1 MELSNDLIKIVIV
14 LFPGFISMIL
24 LERLITNKRIEFNRY
39 SLYIIVLSITSYS
52 LSSILICNNKEN
64 KFILIDILENF
75 ENFSL
80 QNLFLATL
88 SGVIISIFLAY
99 IINNKLVNKIG
110 QKLKITNKYGD
121 ESVWDYFHNKD
132 KNEWVTIRNKKND
145 LMYVGWIEVFSDDA
159 TAYDELVLRE
169 VTVYKNSTAEKQYE
183 VDEIYISSKRED
195 LTIEIF
201 NYKE

>member
-1 MELSNDLIKIVIV
+1 MPIIHINAKTNIKKTVN
-14 LFPGFISMIL
+14 L
-24 LERLITNKRIEFNRY
+24 L
-39 SLYIIVLSITSYS
+39 LSILFIFHLYLNLGSTS
-52 LSSILICNNKEN
+52 LC
-64 KFILIDILENF
+64 
-75 ENFSL
+75 
-80 QNLFLATL
+80 
-88 SGVIISIFLAY
+88 IISTS
-99 IINNKLVNKIG
+99 
-110 QKLKITNKYGD
+110 KLKITNKYGD

>member
-1 MELSNDLIKIVIV
+1 MELSNDLIKIIIV

-24 LERLITNKRIEFNRY
+24 LERLITNKKIEFNRY
-39 SLYIIVLSITSYS
+39 FLYVIILSITSYS
-52 LSSILICNNKEN
+52 LSSISICGNKEN
-64 KFILIDILENF
+64 TFILIDILENF
-75 ENFSL
+75 EKFSL
-80 QNLFLATL
+80 KNLFLATF
-88 SGVIISIFLAY
+88 SGAIVSVLLAY
-99 IINNKLVNKIG
+99 VINYKLVNKIG

-159 TAYDELVLRE
+159 TDYDELVLRE
-169 VTVYKNSTAEKQYE
+169 VTIYKNSTAEKQYE
-183 VDEIYISSKRED
+183 VDEMYISSKRED

-201 NYKE
+201 NYEE